1 MKITN
6 YLSSFWNHFSGSA
19 LSELV
24 ELFGDKIPRP
34 DVPPLRQVR
43 KDQKVREEYEF
54 RHRIFNQ
61 WRTFWMF
68 LSQVFS
74 LSQTCR
80 DALKKAQAWLY
91 LEEDKIISSNTSAY
105 CQSRNRLNP
114 VYLDKI
120 HQQVVEQS
128 EYRIPSKCLW
138 YGRHVKV
145 VDGSSVSM
153 PDTEE
158 NQQFYPQPS
167 GQKKG
172 CGFPVMRITVMFSL
186 VNGIMLACRKGSLH
200 VHERTLWHQMW
211 DCYQKG
217 DVVLADCGF
226 CSFADYYLL
235 KEKEVDCV
243 MRLHQR
249 RKEDNIVKKFN
260 SNDYL
265 VRWEKG
271 TNSQKP
277 NWMSQE
283 QWEQL
288 PKTIIVR
295 HVKVTVDIPG
305 FRTKNL
311 TLATTLLDPKEYPHH
326 ALADLYRRRWMA
338 ELFLRDIKVTMRMKV
353 LRSNT
358 PEMICKEL
366 TLFIIAYN
374 LIRSLIWESALDKG
388 IDPYRISF
396 KGAVASIIQW
406 LPLMTAITANRG
418 KKHFLEALMHVIA
431 NDVIPKRKKPRIEPR
446 AIKRRPNSTY
456 QLLTKPRHEFKEI
469 PHRHRYKKN
478 A

>member
-1 MKITN
+1 
-6 YLSSFWNHFSGSA
+6 
-19 LSELV
+19 
-24 ELFGDKIPRP
+24 
-34 DVPPLRQVR
+34 
-43 KDQKVREEYEF
+43 
-54 RHRIFNQ
+54 
-61 WRTFWMF
+61 
-68 LSQVFS
+68 
-74 LSQTCR
+74 
-80 DALKKAQAWLY
+80 
-91 LEEDKIISSNTSAY
+91 
-105 CQSRNRLNP
+105 
-114 VYLDKI
+114 
-120 HQQVVEQS
+120 
-128 EYRIPSKCLW
+128 
-138 YGRHVKV
+138 
-145 VDGSSVSM
+145 M

-172 CGFPVMRITVMFSL
+172 CGFPVMRITAMFSL
-186 VNGIMLACRKGSLH
+186 VNGIMLACRTGSLH

-211 DCYQKG
+211 DCYQKD

-249 RKEDNIVKKFN
+249 RKEDNIIKKFN

-265 VRWEKG
+265 VQWEKG
-271 TNSQKP
+271 TSSQKP

-288 PKTIIVR
+288 PKTMIVR
-295 HVKVTVDIPG
+295 HVKVVVDTPG
-305 FRTKNL
+305 FRTKKL

-358 PEMICKEL
+358 PEMIRKEL
-366 TLFIIAYN
+366 TIFIIAYN

-388 IDPYRISF
+388 IDPYRVSF
-396 KGAVASIIQW
+396 KGAVATIIQW
-406 LPLMTAITANRG
+406 LPLITAITANNE
-418 KKHFLEALMHVIA
+418 KKHFLDALMHVIA
-431 NDVIPKRKKPRIEPR
+431 NDVIPRRKEPRIEPR

-469 PHRHRYKKN
+469 PHRHKYKKN